1 LPGRTPSAILS
12 RMSAERCAVR
22 VLLVDDSVAV
32 RERIASLLSTVPGV
46 EVAGQAGD
54 ASSAK
59 ALLQAGRPDILVL
72 DIDLPGES
80 GIELLRTVKS
90 DAAGPVV
97 IMFTSYAHS
106 QFRRACAEAGAD
118 YFFDKSAE
126 SDQLVD
132 TLQRLAAG
140 VERKEG

>member
-1 LPGRTPSAILS
+1 
-12 RMSAERCAVR
+12 MSAERCAVR

-140 VERKEG
+140 VERKED